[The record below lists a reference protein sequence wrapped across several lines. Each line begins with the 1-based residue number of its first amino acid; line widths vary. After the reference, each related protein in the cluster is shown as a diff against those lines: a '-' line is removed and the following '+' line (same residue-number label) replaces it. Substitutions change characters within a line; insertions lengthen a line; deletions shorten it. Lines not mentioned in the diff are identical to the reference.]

1 MIYEPSRGSG
11 GGEGGFF
18 GSDMREEIT
27 SLGRE
32 RTESHQKTCSRAS
45 RCWSLGRCG
54 VACKPAG
61 PRAAAAPS
69 LPDHQRASYPC
80 VCVLSPRSLFR
91 PRPTKFTEKDERYWT
106 VVCAC
111 VCAWEERM
119 VGDREGIIY
128 RGRNHQKYEP
138 KRRSYIIGNF
148 EICFRRSFS

>member
-1 MIYEPSRGSG
+1 MSPRAAAAAEKEVSSVAIG
-11 GGEGGFF
+11 
-18 GSDMREEIT
+18 EEIT

-54 VACKPAG
+54 MACKPAG

-80 VCVLSPRSLFR
+80 VRVCYHFARSSDR
-91 PRPTKFTEKDERYWT
+91 GRQNVPEKDERYWT

-138 KRRSYIIGNF
+138 KRRSYIIGNYVF
-148 EICFRRSFS
+148 VGLFHSILF